1 MGSLNS
7 RKDCRD
13 GIERKELS
21 QQELGL
27 GKKEGLGA
35 PEEGSGL
42 HPRGVMLLDKQNDM
56 TVLPFPA
63 LSTGEVEWGGGGMCC
78 HMDHALGMEEVV
90 GEGVE
95 RV

>member
-7 RKDCRD
+7 RKDGRA

-27 GKKEGLGA
+27 GKKERLGA

-42 HPRGVMLLDKQNDM
+42 HPRGVMLLDKQSDM

-63 LSTGEVEWGGGGMCC
+63 LLTGEVAWGRGGCAATWTMP
-78 HMDHALGMEEVV
+78 
-90 GEGVE
+90 
-95 RV
+95 